1 MGIWYAEKM
10 KLDSLIAKIRRKI
23 IRFRLKP
30 IRVYCFHQV
39 SDTFEAD
46 TMKECDWMRTEDFKR
61 TILALK
67 MHSTFISLTEVK
79 SRLEN
84 DFLRTKRF
92 VALTADDGWASLK
105 NVLSWLAE
113 QNVPVTLFLNPC
125 YLDGEHFRERD
136 TEKYLTLEDVENFA
150 VSYKNVSVALHGW
163 EHRDV
168 SVLSES
174 EFRDDVEKSMRAIKE
189 LSCIAHFYAYPWGKH
204 SEKND
209 TILGEY
215 GFIPVLMDGVKNYSD
230 SMVIHR
236 ESLTV

>member
-1 MGIWYAEKM
+1 MDSIIGGIK
-10 KLDSLIAKIRRKI
+10 RKI
-23 IRFRLKP
+23 THFRLKP

-39 SDTFEAD
+39 SDTFEPD
-46 TMKECDWMRTEDFKR
+46 TMKECDWIETGAFKR
-61 TILALK
+61 IVMAMK
-67 MHSTFISLTEVK
+67 KECTFVSLLGAK
-79 SRLEN
+79 AHLEH
-84 DFLRTKRF
+84 DIIRTKKY

-105 NVLSWLAE
+105 NILPWLAE
-113 QNVPVTLFLNPC
+113 QEIPVTLFLNPC

-136 TEKYLTLEDVENFA
+136 TERYLTLEDIENFA

-174 EFRDDVEKSMRAIKE
+174 EFRDDIEKSMRVLKE
-189 LSCIAHFYAYPWGKH
+189 LSCVAPFYAYPWGKH

-209 TILGEY
+209 IVLGEY

-236 ESLTV
+236 ESLTE